1 VPQLKPNDWHVAG
14 VQLETQMMLLHVW
27 PAGQVPQLRMPPQP
41 SPVWPQFAPTWA
53 QVLGVHGALHW
64 L

>member
-1 VPQLKPNDWHVAG
+1 
-14 VQLETQMMLLHVW
+14 MMLLHVW
-27 PAGQVPQLRMPPQP
+27 PAGQVPQSMMPPQP

-53 QVLGVHGALHW
+53 QVLGVHGAPHW